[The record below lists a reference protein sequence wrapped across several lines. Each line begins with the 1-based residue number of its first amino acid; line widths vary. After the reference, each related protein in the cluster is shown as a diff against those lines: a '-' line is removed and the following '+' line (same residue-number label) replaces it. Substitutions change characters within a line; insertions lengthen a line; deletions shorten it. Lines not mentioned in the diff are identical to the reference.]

1 MLAEDKC
8 GLAIKCL
15 QESKSRKYI
24 VQITAINFFLPYFF
38 QIIDL
43 MKIIS
48 DYEKAGTLGKE
59 YASLKGTG
67 TIAKP
72 TEHLFFRKLGPIV
85 NRTLDKCVRENGF
98 M

>member
-1 MLAEDKC
+1 
-8 GLAIKCL
+8 
-15 QESKSRKYI
+15 
-24 VQITAINFFLPYFF
+24 
-38 QIIDL
+38 

-67 TIAKP
+67 TIANP

-85 NRTLDKCVRENGF
+85 NRPLDKCVRENGF

>member
-1 MLAEDKC
+1 MLLHLPHLMQKNYVY
-8 GLAIKCL
+8 L
-15 QESKSRKYI
+15 
-24 VQITAINFFLPYFF
+24 FL
-38 QIIDL
+38 
-43 MKIIS
+43 
-48 DYEKAGTLGKE
+48 DYDKAGTLGKE
-59 YASLKGTG
+59 YGALKGTG